1 MEHLR
6 PPPELDFSTDDSTNL
21 SEKWCQWRQTMELY
35 IELSMARKSE
45 KDKCS
50 AFLYVIGQK
59 GHDVYNAMNL
69 DYSQH
74 DKIDVLFTK
83 FEEYCKPKQSVTVER
98 YRFNT
103 RMQDKA
109 EPIDR
114 YVTGLRL
121 IVTVVLEILKMNLS
135 GTE

>member
-1 MEHLR
+1 MMEHLK
-6 PPPELDFSTDDSTNL
+6 PPPELDFTVDDGTNV

-59 GHDVYNAMNL
+59 GRDEYNAMNL
-69 DYSQH
+69 DDSQR
-74 DKIDVLFTK
+74 DKIDV
-83 FEEYCKPKQSVTVER
+83 YCKPKQNVTVER

-109 EPIDR
+109 EPIDQ
-114 YVTGLRL
+114 YITDLRL
-121 IVTVVLEILKMNLS
+121 IAKNKTSLIAIKVLS
-135 GTE
+135 